1 MNLITD
7 LGRLDIPAHVKEIL
21 TGSKG
26 LTFPTGR
33 AELFDL
39 ALGGAGNKAYEVTY
53 DVPGKGSVVE
63 ASVVKCKN
71 GISVNYAEPYMRR
84 RDPDCTVVGDSK
96 PSDRERF
103 AERFNYEFEK
113 IRGETFDWLKG
124 QELIVLPFTLGESEH
139 GALMIGPKNAGFFA
153 GALADLQ
160 GMVDPRNAPN
170 NFDVCCIIYVAPP
183 FRHTHFD
190 GKQVVVHN
198 RMDGLHEIFSYNL
211 YPGPSAKKGV
221 YGALL
226 SIGEQERWL
235 TLHASTVQVVTPYD
249 NLTTVMHEGASGSGK
264 SEMLEFAH
272 REEDGRFLLGR
283 HIKTGARRI
292 ISMNQ
297 TCSLNPVTDDMAM
310 CQREIQDASGYVQA
324 CDAESAWFV
333 RLNHITHYGTDPH
346 IEKITVQPQE
356 PLIFLNMDGVMDST
370 VLIWEHIMDEP
381 GKPCPNP
388 RVIVPRRLMPN
399 VVDGSVEVHFR
410 NFGIRT
416 PPCTK
421 EQPTYGIVGFLHVLP
436 PALGWLWRLVSPRG
450 HDNPSIT
457 DSGGM
462 TSEGVGSYWPFA
474 TGLLVDHANLLL
486 RQIEKSPGV
495 RYTLTPNQYVGAYHV
510 SFMPQWVAREYLAR
524 RGTAKFRPGLL
535 MPSRCPLL
543 GYSLASMQVEGTHLQ
558 HDFLRV
564 EEQPDVGT
572 EGYDAGAKIL
582 HEFFVR
588 ELEKFRVDGLSE
600 VGKKIID
607 CCIAGG
613 SVEDY
618 AALL

>member
-7 LGRLDIPAHVKEIL
+7 YGRLDIPAPVKAIL
-21 TGSKG
+21 TGCKG
-26 LTFPTGR
+26 LTFPTCR
-33 AELFDL
+33 SELFDL
-39 ALGGAGNKAYEVTY
+39 ALGGQGNKRYDVTY
-53 DVPGKGSVVE
+53 DVKGKGPVVE
-63 ASVVKCKN
+63 ASVVKCRN

-84 RDPDCTVVGDSK
+84 RDPDCTVVGDAK

-103 AERFNYEFEK
+103 PERFGYEFETL
-113 IRGETFDWLKG
+113 RGDTFEWLKG

-139 GALMIGPKNAGFFA
+139 GALMVGPKNAGFFA

-160 GMVDPRNAPN
+160 GMVDPRDAPD
-170 NFDVCCIIYVAPP
+170 NFDVRCIIYVAPP
-183 FRHTHFD
+183 YRHTHFE
-190 GKQVVVHN
+190 GRQVVVHN

-226 SIGEQERWL
+226 SIGEQEKWL

-272 REEDGRFLLGR
+272 REDDGRFLLGR

-310 CQREIQDASGYVQA
+310 CPHDIQDGSGYVQA

-356 PLIFLNMDGVMDST
+356 PLIFLNMDGVMDAT

-421 EQPTYGIVGFLHVLP
+421 EKPTYGIVGFLHVLP

-486 RQIEKSPGV
+486 KQIQKTPNV
-495 RYTLTPNQYVGAYHV
+495 RYTLTPNQYVGAYQV

-535 MPSRCPLL
+535 VPSRCPLL
-543 GYSLASMQVEGTHLQ
+543 GYALASMQVEGTHLQ

-564 EEQPDVGT
+564 EEQADVGT
-572 EGYDAGAKIL
+572 AGYDAGAKIL

-588 ELEKFRVDGLSE
+588 ELQKFRLPELSG

-607 CCIAGG
+607 CCLAGG

-618 AALL
+618 EALL